1 MRLEVRIEPELPA
14 VVVDVLQIEQVVINL
29 VRNAGR
35 PWQRQ
40 GATTVRCGS
49 RRSAVPLVSC

>member
-29 VRNAGR
+29 VRNAEEVG
-35 PWQRQ
+35 Q